1 LHWDNAMMQ
10 QVFEKDAAAVGLKSI
25 IGIPLLLKMK

>member
-1 LHWDNAMMQ
+1 MMQ
-10 QVFEKDAAAVGLKSI
+10 QEFLRKDAAAEIGLKSI